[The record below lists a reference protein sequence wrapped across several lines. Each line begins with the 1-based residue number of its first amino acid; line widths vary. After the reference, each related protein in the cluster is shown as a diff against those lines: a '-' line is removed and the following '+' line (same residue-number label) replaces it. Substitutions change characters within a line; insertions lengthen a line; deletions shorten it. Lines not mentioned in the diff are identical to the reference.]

1 MATQQDIIKQ
11 FMHSL
16 DETTLRGT
24 AALDEAVR
32 ACSSYRGMQD
42 LINHFVSDAEQAGDW
57 RAFLRNA
64 CGIDLDNDDTGAIT
78 GSDAGGAAAKTAES
92 IVPETWQDTWMPAFN
107 NSKKEAAVTI
117 DGLKFVVAK
126 DYDTYMNFTEEQQII
141 ICGLCTWWLKGG
153 IDLIR
158 ASYGMDFSEGGTTV
172 RTMDLVFD
180 DDAASHELARV
191 QYRWNPRNG
200 KATGLTLHVNLAHYR
215 AIKRSDVNGEGDATA
230 GYLDRTIAHE
240 LTHAVMAANISYID
254 DMPHY
259 IMEGMA
265 ELTHGIDDFR
275 ESDIITLARDPGQLT
290 KWLRTDCDVGG
301 DGAYSSG
308 YMLLRYLAKQ
318 ASGETAAGGS
328 TSGTQLLADG
338 TTYIDGGTF
347 DVYIGGSNA
356 SRIQAGSR
364 ETAMWGGGA
373 ASDTF
378 VGGDARDYYWIGTG
392 DGQDTAI
399 GFKREEDVI
408 YAWSGTPVSA
418 FMLSGSDLIMS
429 PDAGQDTLTL
439 KNVVNGDV
447 QAVYIGRPNETQ
459 TDAVSVGYMDGTRTL
474 AATNYSGTS
483 ILIGDASAATV
494 LYAAAGDTA
503 MWGGGSHDDMMF
515 GSDSG
520 KTYYWFGYGDGDD
533 TVAALRGGDTV
544 YLWNVDDIS
553 AVSLSENS
561 YMTEVGEANAQLTLT
576 SGDTLS
582 VTSVALTNK
591 SSIESLPTLQLANG
605 ETYRIGRQGSSCGFT
620 RIS

>member
-1 MATQQDIIKQ
+1 MGTQQDVIKM

-32 ACSSYRGMQD
+32 ACSDYRSMQD
-42 LINHFVSDAEQAGDW
+42 LINHFVSDAEQASDY
-57 RAFLRNA
+57 RTFLQNK
-64 CGIDLDNDDTGAIT
+64 CGINLDNEDTGAIT
-78 GSDAGGAAAKTAES
+78 GSDAGNGTTKTAES
-92 IVPETWQDTWMPAFN
+92 IVPETWQSPYVPAFY
-107 NSKKEAAVTI
+107 SSTQEAARTI
-117 DGLKFVVAK
+117 DGLKVVMANSWSQYTGYT
-126 DYDTYMNFTEEQQII
+126 DEEKTILR
-141 ICGLCTWWLKGG
+141 GLYTWWIKGG
-153 IDLIR
+153 LDLIEE
-158 ASYGMDFSEGGTTV
+158 SYGMSFEEEGATV
-172 RTMDLVFD
+172 RTINITFE
-180 DDAASHELARV
+180 DDASSSRLAAVDTTTDTFTGAAEELTLIVNLGHFRDLA
-191 QYRWNPRNG
+191 WNDMNG
-200 KATGLTLHVNLAHYR
+200 KG
-215 AIKRSDVNGEGDATA
+215 DVSA
-230 GYLDRTIAHE
+230 GYLDRAIAHE
-240 LTHAVMAANISYID
+240 LTHAVMAANINYFSELPDYIK
-254 DMPHY
+254 
-259 IMEGMA
+259 EGMA

-290 KWLRTDCDVGG
+290 KWLRTDENVGG
-301 DGAYSSG
+301 DGAYSGG

-605 ETYRIGRQGSSCGFT
+605 ETYRIGRQGSGLGLS
-620 RIS
+620 RV